1 MKAAFLIH
9 NADAPSCR
17 YRVLQYIPYLKGRGV
32 EVFVR
37 RFQGGLLDRFK
48 FYETLGQY
56 DLLLIQRKLV
66 HPVDFWYIRRKA
78 RKIVYDFDD
87 ALMYRSAKA
96 KNPHSFSRRTKF
108 AYLIKRANLV
118 IAGNAFLK
126 SEALRYNDQV
136 VTIPT
141 SLDLSRYHFREPM
154 SNADAVTIG
163 WLGSRSSLRYLR
175 SLLPTLEG
183 IFRKHPEVRLKIV
196 CSEFLDSASLPII
209 KKQWSW
215 EDEEEDLRSFDI
227 GVMPLSDDLWSK
239 GKCGLKILQYYSVAI
254 PVVCTPVGINQEIV
268 THGVNGFWALNEHQ
282 WEEGLGTLIQDRAL
296 RREMGLR
303 GRETVEK
310 TYSLEANAPRLFEA
324 LKEVSHQR

>member
-1 MKAAFLIH
+1 MKLAFLIH
-9 NADAPSCR
+9 DKEAPSCR
-17 YRVLQYIPYLKGRGV
+17 YRVLQYIPYLKGHGVDVSVRLFRGN
-32 EVFVR
+32 
-37 RFQGGLLDRFK
+37 LLDRYR
-48 FYETLGQY
+48 FYESLRQY

-78 RKIVYDFDD
+78 RKIIYDFDD
-87 ALMYRSAKA
+87 ALMYRSAKS
-96 KNPHSFSRRTKF
+96 KNPYSMSRRAKF
-108 AYLIKRANLV
+108 AYLVKRADLV

-126 SEALRYNDQV
+126 SEALRHNDHV

-141 SLDLSRYHFREPM
+141 PLDLSRYRLKEGVP
-154 SNADAVTIG
+154 NKDVVTIG

-175 SLLPTLEG
+175 SLLPTLES

-196 CSEFLDSASLPII
+196 CSEFLDSRNLPIV

-227 GVMPLSDDLWSK
+227 GVMPLSNDLWSK
-239 GKCGLKILQYYSVAI
+239 GKCGLKILQYYSVGV
-254 PVVCTPVGINQEIV
+254 PVVCTPVGINQDIV
-268 THGVNGFWALNEHQ
+268 THGVNGFWALNEGQ
-282 WEEGLGTLIQDRAL
+282 WEEGLVTLIQNQAL

-310 TYSLEANAPRLFEA
+310 TYSLEANAPRLFEV
-324 LKEVSHQR
+324 LKEVVDQG